1 MQRFL
6 RGYTI
11 TEILIVVAIIGIIAA
26 IGYPQYQNYVR
37 EARRAD
43 GHAALTRIAAQQ
55 ERWFADNNA
64 YTANLDTDLGY
75 ANPALSLDGHYAI
88 TAATGAST
96 FTLTATA
103 QGNQAADSACQ
114 WMFVNQRGVKTPAAC
129 WD

>member
-11 TEILIVVAIIGIIAA
+11 TEILIVVAILGIIAA

-55 ERWFADNNA
+55 ERFFADNNI
-64 YTANLDTDLGY
+64 YTADLTDLGY
-75 ANPALSLDGHYAI
+75 GGATTLSLDGHYLVAS
-88 TAATGAST
+88 AVAGAS
-96 FTLTATA
+96 FTLTATP
-103 QGNQAADSACQ
+103 QGNQTADTACPA
-114 WMFVNQRGVKTPAAC
+114 MTLNSLGVKSPATC
-129 WD
+129 W

>member
-1 MQRFL
+1 MQRSL

-43 GHAALTRIAAQQ
+43 GHSALSRLAAQQ
-55 ERWFADNNA
+55 ERFFADNNT
-64 YTANLDTDLGY
+64 YTSDLQGDLNY
-75 ANPALSLDGHYAI
+75 PNPALSPDGHYAL
-88 TAATGAST
+88 TAATATTT

-103 QGNQAADSACQ
+103 QGNQTADSGCTNLTL
-114 WMFVNQRGVKTPAAC
+114 NQQGVKGPAAC
-129 WD
+129 W

>member
-11 TEILIVVAIIGIIAA
+11 TEILIVVAIVGIIGA

-55 ERWFADNNA
+55 ERFFADNNI
-64 YTANLDTDLGY
+64 YTADLTDLGY
-75 ANPALSLDGHYAI
+75 AAATTLSLDGHYLVASAI
-88 TAATGAST
+88 AGAT
-96 FTLTATA
+96 FTLTATP
-103 QGNQAADSACQ
+103 QGNQTADTACPA
-114 WMFVNQRGVKTPAAC
+114 MTLDHLGAKLPAAC
-129 WD
+129 W